1 MTMMVIIHLIIQP
14 VNSRI
19 SSDEKGPEL
28 SKVLTDIHQMKGK
41 QENIGGML
49 DAMRQ

>member
-1 MTMMVIIHLIIQP
+1 MFGVQP
-14 VNSRI
+14 VASRF
-19 SSDEKGPEL
+19 SSEEKAPQL
-28 SKVLTDIHQMKGK
+28 NKVLTDIHQMKGK